1 MTTTTTT
8 TPAFPEL
15 DRALSALRA
24 GAPQWAAL
32 SLENR
37 IELLEAMRPL
47 IAQHAQA
54 WAQAGSSAKELAP
67 GSALRGEE
75 WITGPYALLYAVNRY
90 LRTLRSL
97 RDHGYVELPSGAV
110 RTVREQVRVQ
120 VFPVSLYDRLLLTG
134 YSSEVVMMPSVR
146 AETLR
151 SHMAK
156 YYRETGHAAS
166 VTVVLGAGNIAA
178 IGPLDVL
185 YQLLSEGAVCLLKMN
200 PVNDYL
206 TPIFESIFAPFI
218 ARDFVRVVRG
228 GPDVGAYAVN
238 HDAVD
243 AVHITGS
250 AVTHDAIVFGTGADG
265 AERKAN
271 SQPLLEKPITSELG
285 NVSPTI
291 VVPGDW
297 SAADIRRQAENIAT
311 QKMHNAGFNCI
322 AAQVLVLPKTWK
334 HADALVAQVREILA
348 QTVRKAYY
356 PGAQRRFE
364 QLSQR
369 GESVVEVDAG
379 TDAVAFTTE
388 AFCGVL
394 AVTRLDGDDAGRFL
408 ENAVRF
414 CNDRLAGTL
423 GASVLADPKTQK
435 TLGERFERAIDDL
448 HYGCVGVN
456 LWSAFGF
463 LNAESVWGAYPG
475 NAIADVGSGIGV
487 VHNTFLFDAP
497 LKTVVRGPWRPLTKP
512 PWYVTNKQAADLGRR
527 LVDFEAAPGV
537 MHLPGIVASALRG

>member
-1 MTTTTTT
+1 MTTTTT
-8 TPAFPEL
+8 TPAFPEM
-15 DRALSALRA
+15 DRALGALRA
-24 GAPQWAAL
+24 GATQWAAL
-32 SLENR
+32 SLDAR
-37 IELLEAMRPL
+37 IGLLEAMRPL

-54 WAQAGSSAKELAP
+54 WADAGSKAKGLTSN
-67 GSALRGEE
+67 SALRGEE

-90 LRTLRSL
+90 LRTLGSL
-97 RDHGYVELPSGAV
+97 RDHGYVELPSDAV
-110 RTVREQVRVQ
+110 RTVRDHVRVQ
-120 VFPVSLYDRLLLTG
+120 VFPVSIYDRLLLTG
-134 YSSEVVMMPSVR
+134 YRSEVVMSPSVR

-151 SHMAK
+151 SHMAQ
-156 YYRETGHAAS
+156 YYRQSEHAPKL
-166 VTVVLGAGNIAA
+166 TVVLGAGNIAA

-185 YQLLSEGAVCLLKMN
+185 YQLISEGAVCLLKMN

-206 TPIFESIFAPFI
+206 TPIVEAIFAPFI

-228 GPDVGAYAVN
+228 GAEVGAYAVN
-238 HDAVD
+238 HDLVD

-250 AVTHDAIVFGTGADG
+250 AVTHDAIVFGTGPDG
-265 AERKAN
+265 AARKAA
-271 SQPLLEKPITSELG
+271 SQPLLNKPITSELG
-285 NVSPTI
+285 NVSPII
-291 VVPGDW
+291 VVPGNW

-322 AAQVLVLPKTWK
+322 AAQVLVLPKNWK
-334 HADALVAQVREILA
+334 HADALIAKVREILT
-348 QTVRKAYY
+348 QTVREAYY
-356 PGAQRRFE
+356 PGAERRFE
-364 QLSQR
+364 SLSAR
-369 GESVVEVDAG
+369 GESVIEVDAR
-379 TDAVAFTTE
+379 TDEAAFSTE

-394 AVTRLDGDDAGRFL
+394 AVTRIDGDDAGSFL
-408 ENAVRF
+408 DNAVRF

-423 GASVLADPKTQK
+423 GASVLANPKTQK
-435 TLGERFERAIDDL
+435 ALGERFERALDEL

-475 NAIADVGSGIGV
+475 NTVADVGSGIGV

-497 LKTVVRGPWRPLTKP
+497 LKTIVRGPWRPLTKP

-527 LVDFEAAPGV
+527 LVNFEAAPGM